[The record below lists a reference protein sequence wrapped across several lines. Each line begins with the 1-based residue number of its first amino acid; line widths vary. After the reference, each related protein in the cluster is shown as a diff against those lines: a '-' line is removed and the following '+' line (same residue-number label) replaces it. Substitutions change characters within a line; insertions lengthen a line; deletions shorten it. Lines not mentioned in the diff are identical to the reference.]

1 MKKTLFILLAIASL
15 TACGGKK
22 EEVRKTPSQEGTM
35 VEVAEVTEN
44 NSAAEIIQ
52 SGEEMDD
59 LQSAYEKN
67 IEGICVIDEVR
78 GLGDPEL
85 EQLYGDLAL
94 LQERA
99 DEWAKLPRSLDE
111 LEEITNEIGR
121 LKGRIAYRSLRI
133 YSALN

>member
-1 MKKTLFILLAIASL
+1 MKKALFILLAIASL

-78 GLGDPEL
+78 ELGDPEL

-133 YSALN
+133 HSALN